1 MAFISGALG
10 IFHRLCVDDN
20 VLVRPDE
27 GRHHDLHAAI
37 QDRRLERIGSRL
49 AFDHGFGLDNLASH
63 FLRQGRAQR
72 FAVVIF
78 DHNRHTVLKERTTL
92 TQNIRRTAIV
102 SGRARIELEGITDD
116 RPVTLHWSQ
125 ISDDDTP
132 EPSFRFK
139 YFQQLEGYLTL
150 PEKFSPTRMVVTLE
164 AGERRKPV
172 VRGFDWAEL
181 LNPSGD

>member
-1 MAFISGALG
+1 MLREAN
-10 IFHRLCVDDN
+10 RL
-20 VLVRPDE
+20 LQE
-27 GRHHDLHAAI
+27 GESERQAEMN
-37 QDRRLERIGSRL
+37 RLQSELDFYQRL
-49 AFDHGFGLDNLASH
+49 AGTGGTQSGLDIY
-63 FLRQGRAQR
+63 RAEIQPTESER
-72 FAVVIF
+72 VFQF
-78 DHNRHTVLKERTTL
+78 VLTL